1 MRLYSV
7 LITAGLLALCLN
19 QHDVS
24 RAEPDAEASAS
35 ITFFESSHPRSLDPH
50 RAGDVV
56 STLHCMHVY
65 ETLLEYSPW
74 RQDELVPCLAASQ
87 PKYNRETRTYTFTL
101 RDDVY
106 FQDDACFP
114 DGKGR
119 KVTAADVVFS
129 FKRLAA
135 LPDTGGFW
143 VIEGQI
149 VGLDAFREEALKTCK
164 RVQHED
170 GYEELVV
177 TDGWWKQLEKDV
189 SGLRVVDERTFT
201 IKLNETYP
209 QLLHAITLSYG
220 AVVAHE
226 AARKYDLNTQ
236 AVGTGPYVLKEW
248 GEEAISYSR
257 NPNYRKVELKGVPGG
272 SPLKPFEGKRLPL
285 TDELHYEIELESD
298 SAFEKFLAGKYSNSG
313 LSKEDFDR
321 VVDAEAWFKGIR
333 DSRALLPKWRE
344 KGIELHSYAEPTLHY
359 ISFNMNDKT
368 FGTPAGDKGRALRK
382 AFAMCVDREKYIKDH
397 LSGRGEAAQQLVP
410 PGILARRDDCVM
422 KNQRFDPE
430 AARKLLKDAGFDVQ
444 QDGDEWI
451 TRPAAG
457 QEQVKL
463 MILHRSTREATK
475 NYATFLQECGRN
487 VGIRVENELMTFAE
501 FLARQDEGT
510 GQAYDAGWVMDYPDA
525 QNMLQLLYGPN
536 KPPGINSASY
546 ASEQYDRMYREM
558 ALLDDRVPTEAERK
572 AELIV
577 QMHKRLDEDTPWV
590 LMEFRVIAS
599 LRWKG
604 YTQADFNSFAY
615 NHRKYAF
622 WQR

>member
-1 MRLYSV
+1 MRLYSA
-7 LITAGLLALCLN
+7 LITAGLLAFCVTEPRN
-19 QHDVS
+19 V
-24 RAEPDAEASAS
+24 RAEPEAEAPSS
-35 ITFFESSHPRSLDPH
+35 ITFCEYSHPRSLDPH
-50 RAGDVV
+50 RAGDSV
-56 STLHCMHVY
+56 STLHCLYVY

-87 PKYNRETRTYTFTL
+87 PKYNRESLTYTFTL
-101 RDDVY
+101 RDDIY
-106 FQDDACFP
+106 FQDDVCFP
-114 DGKGR
+114 EGKGR

-135 LPDTGGFW
+135 LPDSGGYW
-143 VIEGQI
+143 VMEGK
-149 VGLDAFREEALKTCK
+149 VAGLDAFREEAFKTCK
-164 RVQHED
+164 RVED
-170 GYEELVV
+170 EAGDEYLVV
-177 TDGWWKQLEKDV
+177 TDKWWKHLEKDV
-189 SGLRVVDERTFT
+189 SGLRVVDDRTFT
-201 IKLNETYP
+201 IKLNEPYP
-209 QLLHAITLSYG
+209 QFLHAITLSYG
-220 AVVAHE
+220 AVVPHE
-226 AARKYDLNTQ
+226 AARKYDLSTH

-248 GEEAISYSR
+248 GDQAISYTR
-257 NPNYRKVELKGVPGG
+257 NPNYRKVELTGVPEG

-285 TDELHYEIELESD
+285 TDELHYEIVLEND
-298 SAFEKFLAGKYSNSG
+298 IAFENFLAGKYPNSG
-313 LSKEDFDR
+313 LSKEDFDS
-321 VVDAEAWFKGIR
+321 VVDTKAWFKGTR

-344 KGIELHSYAEPTLHY
+344 KGLELHSYAEPTLHY

-397 LSGRGEAAQQLVP
+397 IAGRGEAAQQLVP

-444 QDGDEWI
+444 QDGDGWI

-463 MILHRSTREATK
+463 TILHRSTRDTSKEHA
-475 NYATFLQECGRN
+475 NFLHECGRT
-487 VGIRVENELMTFAE
+487 VGINIENELMTFPE

-536 KPPGINSASY
+536 KPPGINGASY
-546 ASEQYDRMYREM
+546 SSEEFDRMYREM
-558 ALLDDRVPTEAERK
+558 ATLDDRVPSEAERK

-577 QMHKRLDEDTPWV
+577 HMHKRLDEDTPWV
-590 LMEFRVIAS
+590 LMEFRVIAT

-604 YTQADFNSFAY
+604 YTQAEPNPFAY

-622 WQR
+622 RQR